1 MELND
6 YEYKMDSSL
15 DTTDSDFLTND
26 DDYGQ
31 NLLNQI
37 KQMNKKFKLA
47 CKQVVLM
54 NNEIEY
60 LQNQ

>member
-31 NLLNQI
+31 NLLN
-37 KQMNKKFKLA
+37 LT
-47 CKQVVLM
+47 
-54 NNEIEY
+54 NEQEVQTC
-60 LQNQ
+60 L